1 MIGVAVC
8 RLPVNLIAV
17 LVVHNRHT
25 WIYHAIEIH
34 IYSKAELHGERVS

>member
-1 MIGVAVC
+1 MIGVGVC
-8 RLPVNLIAV
+8 RLLIAV

-25 WIYHAIEIH
+25 WIYHAIEFH